1 MSRTPWF
8 VAPLGSAEYRVSLAD
23 PDDSLLAQEDAAD
36 GPAEGAVCHETGVI
50 VIRRD
55 LPRKRIPEVCLHEL
69 LHAVFHI
76 SGLSVT
82 MRWKL
87 ATEERVVHNIAPFM
101 AHALVGGG
109 LWKFPRVPK

>member
-50 VIRRD
+50 VM
-55 LPRKRIPEVCLHEL
+55 CLHEL